1 MEIHLFVNKLKELRK
16 QANLTQQQLGEKLG
30 VAKNTVSYWESGIS
44 QPSLEIIKEIA
55 NQFQVTIDYLL
66 GNEID
71 GLEEIE
77 QIKRLLK
84 QSGLMVGDDL
94 TIDELHKALQ
104 IVDVLK
110 EKKIK

>member
-1 MEIHLFVNKLKELRK
+1 MFGDRLKEVRIESDLSQEEFGK
-16 QANLTQQQLGEKLG
+16 KLG
-30 VAKNTVSYWESGIS
+30 VLKSTVSNWENNRAT
-44 QPSLEIIKEIA
+44 PTYDMLCKIA
-55 NQFQVTIDYLL
+55 DIFKVSIDHLL

-94 TIDELHKALQ
+94 TMEELEKALK
-104 IVDVLK
+104 IVNMLK
-110 EKKIK
+110 ENK

>member
-1 MEIHLFVNKLKELRK
+1 MFGNKLKELRK
-16 QANLTQQQLGEKLG
+16 QANLTQQELGEKLG

-55 NQFQVTIDYLL
+55 THFQVSVDYLL

-84 QSGLMVGDDL
+84 QSGLMSGDDL
-94 TIDELHKALQ
+94 TKEELEKALK
-104 IVDVLK
+104 IVEMMRENK
-110 EKKIK
+110 